1 MKLLETREILNQML
15 YSKDTSKKQKE
26 AIERALVEVD
36 ITIDNGDESNS
47 WLIKIKIK
55 GDINENY

>member
-47 WLIKIKIK
+47 
-55 GDINENY
+55 